1 MSITLMKGM
10 AMKKLSSDQE
20 HNIYM
25 ADNIVREPEE
35 FLMELI
41 KEYEEKIMVLEN
53 RITETKADSL
63 SLKDELNVLL
73 KERKDTSKLF
83 SPNARQRDSG
93 GLNDRL
99 VDQEKHLNE
108 LITERKRY
116 QKAILGLQEASRILK
131 LSNEIKRSKGLDII
145 KFQEQE
151 RQRIA
156 RDLHDSTVQNLT
168 GLIHKLELCT
178 RMIDMDPIRAKLELA
193 AMTVAVKS
201 SINEIRD
208 IIYNLKPMMLDDLG
222 FSTTIERYAKQIMA
236 NHNIEVFV
244 KCGELQEE
252 LPAVIRV
259 SVLRVIQEACNNV
272 IKHAKATRIDINMD
286 KKGKDFIVTIKDNG
300 MGFNVD
306 MQKGLN
312 PEGKSGYGL
321 SIMKERINM
330 LSGTMS
336 INSNKPSGTVIS
348 FTVPIINY
356 GGDNDE

>member
-1 MSITLMKGM
+1 MKGM
-10 AMKKLSSDQE
+10 AMKNLSSDQD
-20 HNIYM
+20 HNVYM
-25 ADNIVREPEE
+25 DDNLVKEPEE
-35 FLMELI
+35 LFKGLI
-41 KEYEEKIMVLEN
+41 EEYEEKIKLMESS
-53 RITETKADSL
+53 ITGIKADCL
-63 SLKDELNVLL
+63 SLKDELSELVN
-73 KERKDTSKLF
+73 ERRDASKFF
-83 SPNARQRDSG
+83 SPNTRQRD
-93 GLNDRL
+93 LDEL
-99 VDQEKHLNE
+99 KEKLAEQERHLNE
-108 LITERKRY
+108 LVTERNRY
-116 QKAILGLQEASRILK
+116 QKAVMGLQEASRLIK
-131 LSNEIKRSKGLDII
+131 LTNEIKRSKGLEII

-178 RMIDMDPIRAKLELA
+178 RMVDMDPVRAKLELA

-222 FSTTIERYAKQIMA
+222 LSTTIERYAKQIMA
-236 NHNIEVFV
+236 NHDIKVVV
-244 KCGELQEE
+244 KCDELKEE
-252 LPAVIRV
+252 LPSVIRV
-259 SVLRVIQEACNNV
+259 SILRIIQEACNNV
-272 IKHAKATRIDINMD
+272 IKHAKATRIDINMENNGND
-286 KKGKDFIVTIKDNG
+286 LVVAIKDNG
-300 MGFNVD
+300 TGFDVD
-306 MQKGLN
+306 MQKRLN